1 MSKMMNYVKNN
12 LLFLVLISQPLLDI
26 LAYFQEGSTISVA
39 GYVRLA
45 YTVLIPLYTLVVAEK
60 KKSFFYIMSGIGVF
74 ALIHVANGLRVGYI
88 SLFADVKYML
98 LVLHMPIL
106 LICFMYLF
114 NKAELKIQ
122 ITRGLVVNI
131 VIFVVTFFASYIM
144 KNGNYTYVD
153 YEVGWTGWYL
163 IPNAQSV
170 ITVSVLAFGVYFAM
184 TYCKK
189 YFPIPLSLFLY
200 MYMVNGTKTSYVSV
214 VLVLFGFFC
223 FVIIEYFI
231 KREGKFPTYKAL
243 MLGLLLVITVFA
255 YNYTPREIMDENEEN
270 ARAEEQLELDEE
282 EFDKSKILQYIDKD
296 LLDRFGNERVLE
308 AYGDDVDAYTFA
320 DMRLKKRIY
329 GRLVWEESDLLT
341 KLVGYEY
348 SEMQHNGENF
358 DLENDPH
365 AILYYYGYLGLAG
378 YACLLGYF
386 VLRILVILKKQFKES
401 VNQLNF
407 TILITWGLQMALSVY
422 AGYLLRR
429 PNVSFY
435 LMIVLLLVYCQ
446 TEALRKDK
454 EEV

>member
-1 MSKMMNYVKNN
+1 MMNYVKNN

-214 VLVLFGFFC
+214 VLVLFGFYC

-429 PNVSFY
+429 PNVSSY

>member
-1 MSKMMNYVKNN
+1 MMNYVKNN

-26 LAYFQEGSTISVA
+26 LAYFQEGSAISIA

-45 YTVLIPLYTLVVAEK
+45 YTVLIPLYTLIVAEK
-60 KKSFFYIMSGIGVF
+60 KKSFIYIMCGIGVF
-74 ALIHVANGLRVGYI
+74 AVLHVANGFRVGYI

-114 NKAELKIQ
+114 EKAKLKTQ
-122 ITRGLVVNI
+122 ITRGLIVNM

-223 FVIIEYFI
+223 FVIMEYFI
-231 KREGKFPTYKAL
+231 QRKGKFPTYQAL
-243 MLGLLLVITVFA
+243 MLGLLLAVTVFA

-308 AYGDDVDAYTFA
+308 AYGDDVDSYTFA

-329 GRLVWEESDLLT
+329 GRLVWEESDFWT

-348 SEMQHNGENF
+348 SEMQHNRENF

-378 YACLLGYF
+378 YACILGYF
-386 VLRILVILKKQFKES
+386 VLRIIVILKRQFKE
-401 VNQLNF
+401 NINKLNF

-435 LMIVLLLVYCQ
+435 LMIILLLVYCQ
-446 TEALRKDK
+446 TEALRKGK